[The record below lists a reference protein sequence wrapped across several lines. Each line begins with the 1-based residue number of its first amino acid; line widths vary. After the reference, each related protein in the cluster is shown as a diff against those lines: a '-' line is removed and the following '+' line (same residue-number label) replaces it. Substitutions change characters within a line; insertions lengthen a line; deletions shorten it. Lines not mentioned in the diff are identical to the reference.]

1 MPTASPDEL
10 GVLPSVPVRAACRF
24 TLRDRGWCP
33 KQRDEPVR
41 SELLLHLLPLSTT
54 DFYVDTSGSP
64 AVPFFSTESV
74 FGKIFNVH
82 YNSR

>member
-1 MPTASPDEL
+1 MCFPRRL
-10 GVLPSVPVRAACRF
+10 SVPPTDSRF
-24 TLRDRGWCP
+24 GTGYGRP
-33 KQRDEPVR
+33 KQRDGTVR
-41 SELLLHLLPLSTT
+41 SELLLHLLPLSKT

-74 FGKIFNVH
+74 FGKVFNVH